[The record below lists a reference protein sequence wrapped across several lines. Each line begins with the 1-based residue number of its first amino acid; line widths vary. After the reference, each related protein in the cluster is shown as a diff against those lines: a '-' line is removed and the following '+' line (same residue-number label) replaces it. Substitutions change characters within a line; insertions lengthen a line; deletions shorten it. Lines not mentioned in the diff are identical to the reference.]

1 MYLGGK
7 MQNIREILDDIYYVG
22 VNDRRIDR
30 FENMFPLENGVSY
43 SSYVIKDEKN
53 ILLDSVEAGFTRQ
66 YLENIEAALDGE
78 DLDYIVVHHMEPDH
92 CRNIDFCMRKW
103 PNAKLVGNAKTFK
116 FYEQFYNDEFKDRYY
131 EVKEGDE
138 LNLGKHNLKFVMAPM
153 VHWPEVM
160 MSYETNNKI
169 LFSADAFGSFNAIE
183 GHLKAKNVMYKG
195 DWLDQARRYY
205 INIVGKFGKQVQA
218 VFNKVSDLEINAI
231 LPLHGPVYDDPE
243 SVAFIM
249 DKYNKWS
256 TYTPEEK
263 GIVIVYSSMYGDTEQ
278 AADILA
284 KELAELGLTE
294 DIKIYDVS
302 DVDPSYAIAEC
313 HKYSNAVFAP
323 INYNSGLYYKMEAFL
338 QELAGTSYQNRHI
351 SFLNNWSWGGT
362 SLKTSKEILD
372 NGKHTYVG
380 EDVLINSSVK
390 EEQVD
395 QIKELAKAIKEDI
408 DSQEY

>member
-1 MYLGGK
+1 MH
-7 MQNIREILDDIYYVG
+7 NIREILDNVYYVG

-30 FENMFPLENGVSY
+30 FENMFPLENGVAY
-43 SSYVIKDEKN
+43 SSYLIKDEKN
-53 ILLDSVEAGFTRQ
+53 ILMDSVDAAFGRQ
-66 YLENIEAALDGE
+66 YIENIEAALDGE

-92 CRNIDFCMRKW
+92 CRNIDVCMRRW
-103 PNAKLVGNAKTFK
+103 PNARLIGNAKTFK
-116 FYEQFYNDEFKDRYY
+116 LYEQFYNDEFKDRYY
-131 EVKEGDE
+131 EVKDGDE
-138 LNLGKHNLKFVMAPM
+138 LNIGNHNLKFVFAPM

-183 GHLKAKNVMYKG
+183 GHLKAKNVIHKS

-218 VFNKVSDLEINAI
+218 LFKKVEGLEFNAI

-243 SVAFIM
+243 SIEFIL

-263 GIVIVYSSMYGDTEQ
+263 GIAIVYASMYGDTEQ

-284 KELAELGLTE
+284 AELANLGVTE
-294 DIKIYDVS
+294 DIRLYDVS
-302 DVDPSYAIAEC
+302 DWDPSYIISDC
-313 HKYSNAVFAP
+313 HKYSHSVFAP

-338 QELAGTSYQNRHI
+338 EELVGTGYQNRHV

-362 SLKTSKEILD
+362 SLKKSKEILEA
-372 NGKHTYVG
+372 GKHTYVG
-380 EDVLINSSVK
+380 EDVLINSAVKKEQVK
-390 EEQVD
+390 E
-395 QIKELAKAIKEDI
+395 IKALAKAIKEDLDKTEI
-408 DSQEY
+408 

>member
-1 MYLGGK
+1 MH
-7 MQNIREILDDIYYVG
+7 NIREILDGIYYVG

-53 ILLDSVEAGFTRQ
+53 ALVDSVESAFTRQ

-78 DLDYIVVHHMEPDH
+78 DLDYIIVHHMEPDH

-103 PNAKLVGNAKTFK
+103 PNAKLVGNAKTFQ

-138 LNLGKHNLKFVMAPM
+138 LNFGKHTLKFVMTPM

-160 MSYETNNKI
+160 MSYETSQKI

-183 GHLKAKNVMYKG
+183 GHLKAKNVMHKG

-205 INIVGKFGKQVQA
+205 INIVGKFGNQVQA
-218 VFNKVSDLEINAI
+218 AFKKVADLDIQAI

-243 SVAFIM
+243 SIGFIM

-256 TYTPEEK
+256 TFTPEEK
-263 GIVIVYSSMYGDTEQ
+263 GVAIVYSTMYGDTEQ

-284 KELAELGLTE
+284 AELAELGVTE
-294 DIKIYDVS
+294 DIRVFDVS
-302 DVDPSYAIAEC
+302 DWHPSDIIAQC
-313 HKYSNAVFAP
+313 HKYSNTVFGP
-323 INYNSGLYYKMEAFL
+323 INYNSGLYYPMEAFL
-338 QELAGTSYQNRHI
+338 QELVGTGYQNRHV
-351 SFLNNWSWGGT
+351 SFLNNWSWGGN
-362 SLKTSKEILD
+362 SLKRSKEILEP
-372 NGKHTYVG
+372 GKHTYVG
-380 EDVLINSSVK
+380 EDVLINSAVK
-390 EEQVD
+390 DAQVG
-395 QIKELAKAIKEDI
+395 QLKALAKAIKEDL
-408 DSQEY
+408 DSQEDY